1 VAEADALENVALYTR
16 LWYLTELNGSV
27 FSLLETCPG
36 NKMFQGTGDLI
47 DSSVSALQCLGLLT
61 NFPVEW
67 L

>member
-1 VAEADALENVALYTR
+1 M
-16 LWYLTELNGSV
+16 
-27 FSLLETCPG
+27 FSLLETFPG
-36 NKMFQGTGDLI
+36 NKMFQEAGDLI